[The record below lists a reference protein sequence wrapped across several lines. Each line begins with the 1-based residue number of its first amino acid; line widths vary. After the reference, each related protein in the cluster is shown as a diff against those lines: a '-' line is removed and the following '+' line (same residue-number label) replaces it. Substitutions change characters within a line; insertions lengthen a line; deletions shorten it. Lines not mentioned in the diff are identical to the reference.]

1 MESPLGQ
8 PSRILLL
15 AGAVTAGAIGLAG
28 LAYAGDSGLK
38 TLSLQLP
45 GGQVARIEYS
55 GPVQPQLVVVPLTPS
70 GRAMPVA
77 LPMIAGGA
85 NPAVPSAPYNPF
97 AAPDSF
103 AQLDRISAMLNQQA
117 AAMMQAV
124 QIMALP
130 PLAGGAM
137 VPAAMTGAPS
147 GPGGISYSFVAFS
160 SGTGGTCMQ
169 SIQMTSGGQG
179 QAPHIVQ
186 QSAGSCGGA
195 KAGVPAVNPVSPSNR
210 VPALLRVRDVHPM
223 SVPQASQT

>member
-1 MESPLGQ
+1 
-8 PSRILLL
+8 
-15 AGAVTAGAIGLAG
+15 
-28 LAYAGDSGLK
+28 
-38 TLSLQLP
+38 
-45 GGQVARIEYS
+45 
-55 GPVQPQLVVVPLTPS
+55 
-70 GRAMPVA
+70 
-77 LPMIAGGA
+77 
-85 NPAVPSAPYNPF
+85 
-97 AAPDSF
+97 
-103 AQLDRISAMLNQQA
+103 
-117 AAMMQAV
+117 MMQAV